1 MITLESE
8 ENDRILWVDWAKA
21 LATLAI
27 VLIHVSAVYTVSTP
41 AFSSD
46 WYSFVNFN
54 TFDRFGIMLFLFASG
69 FLILRKPEPITNLT
83 KRFKRLLPPFL
94 FWFTVYALVAWSL
107 FHSEESISWFFPFY
121 LRGLLDPTG
130 FFSTFWFVY
139 LILGLYLIAPVLS
152 KWIQGAKVYELE
164 YFLVICFIFWAISF
178 ISEIT
183 SFPITFTSYFQYFGQ
198 GIGSFVL
205 GYYIAIKNSRYTKSK
220 KFGFK
225 LYIVGVLFTYLGA
238 IIIAE
243 MTGKPSTLTN
253 LSPTIAIQTVGLF
266 IILKN
271 INFEKSPK
279 VLNSMAI
286 SLSNNSYEFYL
297 IQIPIIWTVTILLR
311 PWNVDPLVKIL
322 VMFLATVLI
331 ITLLL
336 KVLKKVPYLN
346 TIVWSR

>member
-1 MITLESE
+1 MPYQSVCHCPAGFQKEKGLTENIFPRFLIGES
-8 ENDRILWVDWAKA
+8 
-21 LATLAI
+21 
-27 VLIHVSAVYTVSTP
+27 
-41 AFSSD
+41 
-46 WYSFVNFN
+46 
-54 TFDRFGIMLFLFASG
+54 GG
-69 FLILRKPEPITNLT
+69 FLCKT
-83 KRFKRLLPPFL
+83 KFC
-94 FWFTVYALVAWSL
+94 VAVSSADKHAFHWSIQAGNRPKC
-107 FHSEESISWFFPFY
+107 HS
-121 LRGLLDPTG
+121 
-130 FFSTFWFVY
+130 
-139 LILGLYLIAPVLS
+139 IAPVVS

-164 YFLVICFIFWAISF
+164 YFLVICFIFWAITF

-271 INFEKSPK
+271 INFEKKPK

-311 PWNVDPLVKIL
+311 PWNVNPLVKIL
-322 VMFLATVLI
+322 VMFLTTVLI